1 MNIQYRFFIRLGRSG
16 QQQAVSPVW
25 KDDMSLDY
33 QREGE
38 ELFMRRELSSSL
50 DFIRED
56 YTLIMG
62 AAFDTEYF
70 VDIEAS
76 DDNGATWTAYYTG
89 RFMITDCT
97 IDADHH
103 KVTVKPQVWDRY
115 NAILAGMEKEYD
127 LIKLAPAIQP
137 VTVIRRPVIQV
148 YVAGEEKL
156 TNVLSA
162 MSWEQDAE
170 SSTDHD
176 HIIEDWHFDLMGSRQ
191 EIVFENAPAGLGGT
205 FIGSFD
211 HWKDEGEWHDFDNGQ
226 GVYWIS
232 TVQEVTIIPD
242 VGGRFMKALRIFR
255 YSDNA
260 LIWEWK
266 DERIGGLPDVPSPCT
281 FSAIASGFQDVTM
294 TWAGTR
300 VYSRMLLASD
310 TYPGAQVYEVPAEDI
325 TAANRNYRYCT
336 PYGFSGSLTM
346 TSAHQTEPTEWGVRP
361 DGTYYTKPEPSLT
374 DYGFIPVGRS
384 MWLYASLWF
393 VQNSLS
399 ETLEEGGRK
408 ETQINDM
415 FSLEGVINAL
425 LKEIDPTVT
434 FAATAAYSVFLYG
447 TNPLVPASSWG
458 RLMMTPKSNIL
469 VAEYT
474 MPARKAPCTLKAV
487 LDMLRTCCGLYWF
500 IDDANRLRIEHVT
513 WFKNGGSY
521 DGSHTVGIDLTQMVN
536 PRNGKAWSY
545 NTSVFSWDKMDMAE
559 RYQFGWMDDST
570 TVFAGFPLD
579 VKSKYVTEGRIEEE
593 TVPMF
598 NADIDYLMLNPSNV
612 SADGFA
618 LLCCRYSG
626 GKWKTDI
633 TSGLRYNGMYYTL
646 QNFQLA
652 FAQLTPSFLIS
663 DMPAWQIVVNGAHMV
678 SKGIQR
684 KKQQQVTVP
693 CGKADPDTNALVRTE
708 IGDGEILKMSVRLTS
723 RISKMTLVYDTE
735 QQP

>member
-1 MNIQYRFFIRLGRSG
+1 
-16 QQQAVSPVW
+16 
-25 KDDMSLDY
+25 
-33 QREGE
+33 
-38 ELFMRRELSSSL
+38 
-50 DFIRED
+50 
-56 YTLIMG
+56 
-62 AAFDTEYF
+62 
-70 VDIEAS
+70 
-76 DDNGATWTAYYTG
+76 
-89 RFMITDCT
+89 
-97 IDADHH
+97 
-103 KVTVKPQVWDRY
+103 
-115 NAILAGMEKEYD
+115 
-127 LIKLAPAIQP
+127 
-137 VTVIRRPVIQV
+137 
-148 YVAGEEKL
+148 
-156 TNVLSA
+156 
-162 MSWEQDAE
+162 
-170 SSTDHD
+170 
-176 HIIEDWHFDLMGSRQ
+176 
-191 EIVFENAPAGLGGT
+191 
-205 FIGSFD
+205 
-211 HWKDEGEWHDFDNGQ
+211 
-226 GVYWIS
+226 
-232 TVQEVTIIPD
+232 
-242 VGGRFMKALRIFR
+242 
-255 YSDNA
+255 
-260 LIWEWK
+260 
-266 DERIGGLPDVPSPCT
+266 
-281 FSAIASGFQDVTM
+281 
-294 TWAGTR
+294 
-300 VYSRMLLASD
+300 
-310 TYPGAQVYEVPAEDI
+310 
-325 TAANRNYRYCT
+325 
-336 PYGFSGSLTM
+336 M
-346 TSAHQTEPTEWGVRP
+346 TSAHQTDPTEWGVRP
-361 DGTYYTKPEPSLT
+361 DGTYYTKPEPTLEG
-374 DYGFIPVGRS
+374 YGFIPVGRS

-408 ETQINDM
+408 ETKINDM

-434 FAATAAYSVFLYG
+434 FAATTDYSVFLYG

-545 NTSVFSWDKMDMAE
+545 NTSVFSWDKIDMAE

-598 NADIDYLMLNPSNV
+598 DADIDYLMLNPSNV

-626 GKWKTDI
+626 GKWRTDI
-633 TSGLRYNGMYYTL
+633 ASGLRYNGMYYTL

-663 DMPAWQIVVNGAHMV
+663 DMPAWHIVVNGAQMV